1 MKNNKLFLIIIL
13 IVSFFLRFFKV
24 ENYFNLPSIL
34 LGSLLPI
41 LIYFLINQIS
51 QKAYKTA
58 IIATI
63 VATFN
68 PYLIVFS
75 RNPNTWQ
82 SNILTFSLV
91 LISLLFFKY
100 LKSKPIKYLF
110 ICTLIFIIP
119 IVYGLFFNNL
129 KTTNLFNYSEP
140 AAETQIII
148 NETNKTDFQI
158 FHNQF
163 VFFLRNFSSH
173 YFNYFS
179 PRFLIFEGDW
189 QNTQYLPP
197 YVGVI
202 LYPSLIFL
210 ILGIFFALTRQK
222 LDKINLFFLFWL
234 LIAPIPAALTQNSI
248 QSAIAMPISIPLIY
262 FISLGI
268 YFITSK
274 YKNIILYL
282 FIIGIYLASFFY
294 YADLYLNHLIK

>member
-1 MKNNKLFLIIIL
+1 MKNHNLFLIIFFIL
-13 IVSFFLRFFKV
+13 SFFLRFFKS
-24 ENYFNLPSIL
+24 ENYLNLPSIL

-41 LIYFLINQIS
+41 LIYFLITQIN

-68 PYLIVFS
+68 PYLIIFS
-75 RNPNTWQ
+75 RSSNAWP

-91 LISLLFFKY
+91 LISLLLFKY
-100 LKSKPIKYLF
+100 INSKSLKYLF
-110 ICTLIFIIP
+110 TCILIFIIP
-119 IVYGLFFNNL
+119 IVYGLFFSNVGAA
-129 KTTNLFNYSEP
+129 TLFNYSRP
-140 AAETQIII
+140 AAETQTII
-148 NETNKTDFQI
+148 NETSKNDYQI

-210 ILGIFFALTRQK
+210 ILGIFFALTRKK

-234 LIAPIPAALTQNSI
+234 LIAPIPAALTQSSI
-248 QSAIAMPISIPLIY
+248 QVAIAMPISIPLIY

-268 YFITSK
+268 YFVTSK

-294 YADLYLNHLIK
+294 YADLYLNHLIR